1 MEVMNAE
8 NAGAFF
14 CPVLLS
20 RKDVEAAAIASATN
34 RKLFGKTGVRYA
46 IHAMGTCVPLSTA

>member
-1 MEVMNAE
+1 MNAE

-34 RKLFGKTGVRYA
+34 RKLFGKTSVRYA
-46 IHAMGTCVPLSTA
+46 IHAMGTCVPLLTA